1 MKNTMSRRIGFV
13 AGAIAL
19 LAVGS
24 ALGWALAQPPS
35 EPSAG
40 SLAERHADLHAR
52 YAEAR
57 LRFAETRLQKAE
69 RLNASSPGQ
78 ISAAAMRV
86 LQSRVDMLRE
96 QLAATRDKPHG
107 HGFAMQRRAAHAAV
121 RLAEQELA
129 DARAVNNRRADTVQP
144 TDILLHELQLKMVK
158 LRAEIW
164 DDPTF
169 LASPIDVLQMQ
180 LDQLIDTID
189 DLEQRIDDG
198 TKTDRR

>member
-1 MKNTMSRRIGFV
+1 MLNTMSRRIGFG
-13 AGAIAL
+13 AGAVAL

-35 EPSAG
+35 EPSVG
-40 SLAERHADLHAR
+40 SVAERHAALHAR

-69 RLNASSPGQ
+69 RLNAISPGQ
-78 ISAAAMRV
+78 ISAADMRAI
-86 LQSRVDMLRE
+86 QSRAEMLRE

-107 HGFAMQRRAAHAAV
+107 HGFAMQRRTAQAAV

-129 DARAVNNRRADTVQP
+129 DARAVNSRLADTVQP
-144 TDILLHELQLKMVK
+144 TDIALRELQLEIVK

-164 DDPTF
+164 EDPTF
-169 LASPIDVLQMQ
+169 LASPIEVLQMQ
-180 LDQLIDTID
+180 LDQLIDKID
-189 DLEQRIDDG
+189 DLEQRIDDAP
-198 TKTDRR
+198 TTARR